1 MSKWCKVAF
10 FAALAIGA
18 GFLFGTVCG
27 RTGEAYA
34 LILAP
39 SRQLLGLLLR
49 LLLAIGALAVSA
61 GFVVA
66 LVRPVWVGFIAFTLA
81 GLAML
86 LGWQVAVP
94 SGILVA
100 LYLLGAFVYAVG
112 VARELNERIAFS
124 VRPIA
129 QGQGVLLMSL
139 MLVACGSLYLGTA
152 AHVEQEGFSIPE
164 SYLETLMEQMEKR
177 IETQV
182 PAEERAAAVAEFRQ
196 EFQRTVDE
204 FLERTVKP
212 YERFIPLGI
221 AVSAFMSLLTI
232 TRLLA
237 WVPTAVLDIGFRL
250 LAALRVTETVL
261 ETREVQ
267 RLVLG

>member
-1 MSKWCKVAF
+1 
-10 FAALAIGA
+10 
-18 GFLFGTVCG
+18 
-27 RTGEAYA
+27 
-34 LILAP
+34 
-39 SRQLLGLLLR
+39 
-49 LLLAIGALAVSA
+49 
-61 GFVVA
+61 
-66 LVRPVWVGFIAFTLA
+66 
-81 GLAML
+81 
-86 LGWQVAVP
+86 
-94 SGILVA
+94 
-100 LYLLGAFVYAVG
+100 
-112 VARELNERIAFS
+112 

-129 QGQGVLLMSL
+129 QGQGMLLMSL

-164 SYLETLMEQMEKR
+164 SYLETLVEQMEKR

-182 PAEERAAAVAEFRQ
+182 PAEERAAAVAELRQ